1 MDKIYKDFYK
11 YATTKK
17 IDGRYVSG
25 SVLDDYSKKS
35 NLFVPKNVLNP
46 LDYQSASVVDETPN
60 NHAILLD
67 IFSVMIKNRI
77 IYVGEIDSDTASIVS
92 AQLLYL
98 SNIDNEAPCTLHL
111 FDLPGGSVTAGM
123 GLVDV
128 MDYIPNTIRC
138 VAQGMVASFGSVLL
152 ANGSY
157 GHRYIQPNAM
167 MMLHQPLIS
176 GGLGGCTDDIV
187 INANEMIRM
196 KRQIYEL
203 LAHRSGHTVEEIEAL
218 CPRDKWLTP
227 QEAIEWHLCDQILQ
241 ADPSKTLSYAEYIK
255 SKESE
260 A

>member
-1 MDKIYKDFYK
+1 MDKIYRDFYK

-46 LDYQSASVVDETPN
+46 LDYQSVSVVDESPN
-60 NHAILLD
+60 NHAVLLD

-77 IYVGEIDSDTASIVS
+77 IFVGDIDDESARIMS

-98 SNIDNEAPCTLHL
+98 SNVDNEAPCSLYVESN
-111 FDLPGGSVTAGM
+111 GGGCYCGYS
-123 GLVDV
+123 LIDV
-128 MDYIPNTIRC
+128 MDYIPNIIRC

-196 KRQIYEL
+196 KQQIYKL
-203 LAHRSGHTVEEIEAL
+203 LAHRSGHTVEEIEAV
-218 CPRDKWLTP
+218 CPRDKWLNA
-227 QEAIEWHLCDQILQ
+227 QEDIEWHFCDQILK
-241 ADPSKTLSYAEYIK
+241 PSTSKTMSYSDYIK